1 MMRLKS
7 LTTLNTLLLIAVCL
21 ALGATLWWSE
31 RAMER
36 PYLLMARY
44 LGLSQQFQHQAAD
57 NIRAYLASG
66 DALRHS
72 QAQQAL
78 EALRQDITE
87 LPSGFADR
95 LRPSLDELIQFS
107 ANDLLAAGKLAGDPQ
122 GLLLQAEREMA
133 GALSQ
138 LDDYRA
144 QADHPNARDY
154 PQPLFAAS
162 QHLLRLS
169 HARGKL
175 VSSGRDELAGEVE
188 QALHAL
194 EQEASRLDAL
204 PLLGVLAAQQSTA
217 SSFAALLE
225 LDSDTGPQQNS
236 EDRGTALK
244 RELTSLVK
252 RYPAELQRT
261 RQLIRQRSELLDSS
275 ARRVDAVQQALAEL
289 EPAVRAEHGRI
300 QGEVR
305 LIQGAIIALILL
317 IALAIDRLQR
327 QLTRTLG
334 QLVPALSAWAE
345 GDFSKDARIDSKIR
359 EITDIETSL
368 NRLRSYLL
376 QLVGTLRQQAEQVAA
391 SSRNLDEM
399 NSDLHDGAQRQT
411 GDTAQIRDSLGELE
425 ATIQQVADG
434 AGEAAEASRA
444 AARAVQHGQQVIG
457 QSLTGLHGLVGEV
470 QDNAAAI
477 EHLADETTTIGNVLT
492 VIRSIAEQT
501 NLLALNA
508 AIEAARAGGHG
519 RGFAVVADEVRSLAQ
534 RTSGATEEIQQLIGR
549 LQQAARQSVDAMRS
563 QVAHAEGTANLA
575 QSADQALDEIVATI
589 ATISRMAE
597 QIAQATAQQGEA
609 VSEIRGHSERIH
621 QLGDANLNHIS
632 RGREQSARMLRLGS
646 ELDQATQAF
655 RF

>member
-1 MMRLKS
+1 MRLKS

-57 NIRAYLASG
+57 NIRGYLASG

-78 EALRQDITE
+78 EALRQDIAE
-87 LPSGFADR
+87 LPDDFADR
-95 LRPSLDELIQFS
+95 LRPSLEELIQFS

-144 QADHPNARDY
+144 QATRPQARDY
-154 PQPLFAAS
+154 QQPLFAAS
-162 QHLLRLS
+162 QQLLRLS

-175 VSSGRDELAGEVE
+175 VSSGRDALAGEVE

-194 EQEASRLDAL
+194 EQEASHLDAL

-225 LDSDTGPQQNS
+225 LDNDSEQQSS

-244 RELTSLVK
+244 REFASLVK
-252 RYPAELQRT
+252 RYPAELERT

-275 ARRVDAVQQALAEL
+275 ARRVAAVQQALAEL

-300 QGEVR
+300 QAEVR
-305 LIQGAIIALILL
+305 LLQVGIIALILL

-345 GDFSKDARIDSKIR
+345 GDFSQDARIESKIR
-359 EITDIETSL
+359 EIADIETSL

-391 SSRNLDEM
+391 SSRSLDQM

-444 AARAVQHGQQVIG
+444 AARAVQQGQQVIG
-457 QSLTGLHGLVGEV
+457 QSLTGLHGLVSEV
-470 QDNAAAI
+470 QDNAVAI

-549 LQQAARQSVDAMRS
+549 LQQAARQSVEAMRS

-575 QSADQALDEIVATI
+575 QSADQALDEIVSTI

-597 QIAQATAQQGEA
+597 QIARATAQQGEA
-609 VSEIRGHSERIH
+609 VGEIREHSERIH
-621 QLGDANLNHIS
+621 QLGDANLEHIG
-632 RGREQSARMLRLGS
+632 RGREQSARMLRLGC

>member
-1 MMRLKS
+1 MRLKS

-31 RAMER
+31 HAMER

-44 LGLSQQFQHQAAD
+44 LGLSQQFQHQAAE
-57 NIRAYLASG
+57 NIQGYLASG

-78 EALRQDITE
+78 TDLQRDVTE
-87 LPSGFADR
+87 LPDGLAET
-95 LRPSLDELIQFS
+95 LRPSLEELVRFT
-107 ANDLLAAGKLAGDPQ
+107 ATDLLAAGKLAGDPQ

-138 LDDYRA
+138 LDDYQA
-144 QADHPNARDY
+144 GADHPSARHY
-154 PQPLFAAS
+154 QRPLFSAG
-162 QHLLRLS
+162 QQLLRLS

-175 VSSGRDELAGEVE
+175 VASGRDELASEVE
-188 QALHAL
+188 QTLHNL
-194 EQEASRLDAL
+194 EQDAAKLEAL
-204 PLLGVLAAQQSTA
+204 PLLGVLAAEQSAA
-217 SSFAALLE
+217 SNFAALLD
-225 LDSDTGPQQNS
+225 LGDAAKRTS
-236 EDRGTALK
+236 EDQGVALK
-244 RELTSLVK
+244 RELTSLIK

-261 RQLIRQRSELLDSS
+261 RQLIRQRSELLQSS
-275 ARRVDAVQQALAEL
+275 AGKIDAVQQALAEL

-300 QGEVR
+300 QAEVR
-305 LIQGAIIALILL
+305 MLQGGIILLILL

-327 QLTRTLG
+327 QLTRALG
-334 QLVPALSAWAE
+334 QLVPALSEWAE
-345 GDFSKDARIDSKIR
+345 GDFASDARIESKIR
-359 EITDIETSL
+359 EIADIESSL
-368 NRLRSYLL
+368 NRLRSYLHG
-376 QLVGTLRQQAEQVAA
+376 LVGTLRLQATQVAA
-391 SSRNLDEM
+391 SSRSLDEM
-399 NSDLHDGAQRQT
+399 SSDLHEGAQRQT
-411 GDTAQIRDSLGELE
+411 GDTAQIRDSLSELE

-444 AARAVQHGQQVIG
+444 AARAVHQGQQVIG
-457 QSLTGLHGLVGEV
+457 QSLTGLHGLVSEV

-477 EHLADETTTIGNVLT
+477 ERLADETTTIGNVLT
-492 VIRSIAEQT
+492 VIRAIAEQT

-549 LQQAARQSVDAMRS
+549 LQLAARQSVEAMRS
-563 QVAHAEGTANLA
+563 QVEHAQSTANLA
-575 QSADQALDEIVATI
+575 ESADQALDEIVSTI

-609 VSEIRGHSERIH
+609 VGEIRGHSERIH

-632 RGREQSARMLRLGS
+632 RGREQSAQMLQLGS
-646 ELDQATQAF
+646 ELDRATQAF

>member
-1 MMRLKS
+1 MRLKS

-44 LGLSQQFQHQAAD
+44 LGLSQQFQHQAAE
-57 NIRAYLASG
+57 NIQGYLASG

-78 EALRQDITE
+78 TDLQRDVIE
-87 LPSGFADR
+87 LPDGLAET
-95 LRPSLDELIQFS
+95 LRPSLEELVRFT
-107 ANDLLAAGKLAGDPQ
+107 ATDLLAAGKLAGDPQ

-138 LDDYRA
+138 LDDYQA
-144 QADHPNARDY
+144 EADHPSARHY
-154 PQPLFAAS
+154 QQPLFSAG
-162 QHLLRLS
+162 QQLLRLS

-175 VSSGRDELAGEVE
+175 VASGRDELASEVE
-188 QALHAL
+188 QTLHNL
-194 EQEASRLDAL
+194 EQDAAKLEAL
-204 PLLGVLAAQQSTA
+204 PLLGVLAAEQSAA
-217 SSFAALLE
+217 SNFAALLD
-225 LDSDTGPQQNS
+225 LGDAAKQPS
-236 EDRGTALK
+236 EDQGVALK
-244 RELTSLVK
+244 RELTSLIK

-261 RQLIRQRSELLDSS
+261 RQLIRQRSELLQSS
-275 ARRVDAVQQALAEL
+275 AGKIDAVQQALAEL

-300 QGEVR
+300 QAEVR
-305 LIQGAIIALILL
+305 MLQGGIILLILL

-327 QLTRTLG
+327 QLTRALG
-334 QLVPALSAWAE
+334 QLVPALSEWAE
-345 GDFSKDARIDSKIR
+345 GDFASDARIESKIR
-359 EITDIETSL
+359 EIADIESSL

-376 QLVGTLRQQAEQVAA
+376 GLVGTLRQQATQVAA
-391 SSRNLDEM
+391 SSRSLDEM
-399 NSDLHDGAQRQT
+399 SSDLHEGAQRQT
-411 GDTAQIRDSLGELE
+411 GDTAQIRDSLSELE

-444 AARAVQHGQQVIG
+444 AARAVHQGQQVIG
-457 QSLTGLHGLVGEV
+457 QSLTGLHGLVSEV

-477 EHLADETTTIGNVLT
+477 ERLADETTTIGNVLT
-492 VIRSIAEQT
+492 VIRAIAEQT

-549 LQQAARQSVDAMRS
+549 LQLAARQSVEAMRS
-563 QVAHAEGTANLA
+563 QVEHAQSTANLA
-575 QSADQALDEIVATI
+575 ESADQALDEIVSTI

-609 VSEIRGHSERIH
+609 VGEIRGHSERIH

-632 RGREQSARMLRLGS
+632 RGREQSAQMLQLGS
-646 ELDQATQAF
+646 ELDRATQAF

>member
-1 MMRLKS
+1 MRLKS

-44 LGLSQQFQHQAAD
+44 LGLSQQFQHQAAE
-57 NIRAYLASG
+57 NIQSYLASG

-78 EALRQDITE
+78 TDLQRDVIE
-87 LPSGFADR
+87 LPDGLAEA
-95 LRPSLDELIQFS
+95 LRPSLEELVRFT
-107 ANDLLAAGKLAGDPQ
+107 ATDLLAAGKLAGDPQ

-138 LDDYRA
+138 LDDYHA
-144 QADHPNARDY
+144 EADRPSARHY
-154 PQPLFAAS
+154 QQPLFSAG
-162 QHLLRLS
+162 QQLLRLS

-175 VSSGRDELAGEVE
+175 VASGRDELASEVE
-188 QALHAL
+188 QALQNL
-194 EQEASRLDAL
+194 EQDAAKLEAL
-204 PLLGVLAAQQSTA
+204 PLLGVLAAEQSAA
-217 SSFAALLE
+217 SNFAALLD
-225 LDSDTGPQQNS
+225 LGDAAKQTS
-236 EDRGTALK
+236 EDLGVALK
-244 RELTSLVK
+244 RELTSLIK

-261 RQLIRQRSELLDSS
+261 RQLIRQRSELLQSS
-275 ARRVDAVQQALAEL
+275 AGKIDAVQQALAEL

-300 QGEVR
+300 QAEVR
-305 LIQGAIIALILL
+305 MLQGGIILLILL

-327 QLTRTLG
+327 QLTRALG
-334 QLVPALSAWAE
+334 QLVPALSEWAE
-345 GDFSKDARIDSKIR
+345 GDFASDARIESKIR
-359 EITDIETSL
+359 EIADIESSL

-376 QLVGTLRQQAEQVAA
+376 GLVGTLRQQATQVAA
-391 SSRNLDEM
+391 SSRSLDEM
-399 NSDLHDGAQRQT
+399 SSDLHEGAQRQT
-411 GDTAQIRDSLGELE
+411 GDTAQIRDSLSELE

-444 AARAVQHGQQVIG
+444 AARAVHQGQQVIG
-457 QSLTGLHGLVGEV
+457 QSLTGLHGLVSEV

-477 EHLADETTTIGNVLT
+477 ERLADETTTIGNVLT
-492 VIRSIAEQT
+492 VIRAIAEQT

-549 LQQAARQSVDAMRS
+549 LQLAARQSVEAMRS
-563 QVAHAEGTANLA
+563 QVEHAQSTANLA
-575 QSADQALDEIVATI
+575 ESADQALDEIVSTI

-609 VSEIRGHSERIH
+609 VGEIRGHSERIH

-632 RGREQSARMLRLGS
+632 RGREQSAQMLQLGS
-646 ELDQATQAF
+646 ELDRATQAF

>member
-1 MMRLKS
+1 MRLKS

-44 LGLSQQFQHQAAD
+44 LGLSQHFQHQAAE
-57 NIRAYLASG
+57 NIQGYLASG

-78 EALRQDITE
+78 TDLQRDVIE
-87 LPSGFADR
+87 LPDGLAET
-95 LRPSLDELIQFS
+95 LRPSLEELVRFT
-107 ANDLLAAGKLAGDPQ
+107 ATDLLAAGKLAGDPQ

-138 LDDYRA
+138 LDDYQA
-144 QADHPNARDY
+144 GADHPSARHY
-154 PQPLFAAS
+154 QRPLFSAG
-162 QHLLRLS
+162 QQLLRLS

-175 VSSGRDELAGEVE
+175 VASGRDELASEVE
-188 QALHAL
+188 QTLHNL
-194 EQEASRLDAL
+194 EQDAAKLEAL
-204 PLLGVLAAQQSTA
+204 PLLGVLAAEQSAA
-217 SSFAALLE
+217 SNFAALLD
-225 LDSDTGPQQNS
+225 LGDAAKQTS
-236 EDRGTALK
+236 EDQGVALK
-244 RELTSLVK
+244 RELTSLIK

-261 RQLIRQRSELLDSS
+261 RQLIRQRSELLQSS
-275 ARRVDAVQQALAEL
+275 AGKIDAVQQALAEL

-300 QGEVR
+300 QAEVR
-305 LIQGAIIALILL
+305 MLQGGIILLILL

-327 QLTRTLG
+327 QLTRALG
-334 QLVPALSAWAE
+334 QLVPALSEWAE
-345 GDFSKDARIDSKIR
+345 GDFASDARIESKIR
-359 EITDIETSL
+359 EIADIESSL

-376 QLVGTLRQQAEQVAA
+376 GLVGTLRQQATQVAA
-391 SSRNLDEM
+391 SSRSLDEM
-399 NSDLHDGAQRQT
+399 STDLHEGAQRQT
-411 GDTAQIRDSLGELE
+411 GDTAQIRDSLSELE

-444 AARAVQHGQQVIG
+444 AARAVHQGQQVIG
-457 QSLTGLHGLVGEV
+457 QSLTGLHGLVSEV

-477 EHLADETTTIGNVLT
+477 ERLADETTTIGNVLT
-492 VIRSIAEQT
+492 VIRAIAEQT

-534 RTSGATEEIQQLIGR
+534 RTSGATEEIQQLIGS
-549 LQQAARQSVDAMRS
+549 LQLAARQSVEAMRS
-563 QVAHAEGTANLA
+563 QVEHAQSTANLA
-575 QSADQALDEIVATI
+575 ESADQALDEIVSTI

-609 VSEIRGHSERIH
+609 VGEIRGHSERIH

-632 RGREQSARMLRLGS
+632 RGREQSAQMLQLGS
-646 ELDQATQAF
+646 ELDRATQAF

>member
-1 MMRLKS
+1 MRLKS

-36 PYLLMARY
+36 PYLLMVRY
-44 LGLSQQFQHQAAD
+44 LALSQQFQQQAVD
-57 NIRAYLASG
+57 NIHGYLASG

-78 EALRQDITE
+78 SE
-87 LPSGFADR
+87 FADDSSALPQDLAAR
-95 LRPSLDELIQFS
+95 LRPSLAELARFT
-107 ANDLLAAGKLAGDPQ
+107 ANELLAAGKLAGDPQ

-133 GALSQ
+133 GVLSQ

-144 QADHPNARDY
+144 HADHPRAADY
-154 PQPLFAAS
+154 QRPLFAAW
-162 QHLLRLS
+162 QQLFRLS
-169 HARGKL
+169 HARAKL
-175 VSSGRDELAGEVE
+175 VSSGHDELASEVE
-188 QALHAL
+188 QVLRSL
-194 EQEASRLDAL
+194 EQEAARLDTL
-204 PLLGVLAAQQSTA
+204 PLLGVLTQNQSAT
-217 SSFAALLE
+217 STFAALLD
-225 LDSDTGPQQNS
+225 LGAAADQHS
-236 EDRGTALK
+236 EDRGIALK
-244 RELTSLVK
+244 REFASLIK

-261 RQLIRQRSELLDSS
+261 RELIRQRSALLDSS
-275 ARRVDAVQQALAEL
+275 AQKIASVEQALAEL
-289 EPAVRAEHGRI
+289 EPAVRAEHSRI
-300 QGEVR
+300 QSEVR
-305 LIQGAIIALILL
+305 LIQIGIIALILL

-327 QLTRTLG
+327 QLTRALG
-334 QLVPALSAWAE
+334 QLVPALSSWAK
-345 GDFSKDARIDSKIR
+345 GDFASAVRIETKIT

-376 QLVGTLRQQAEQVAA
+376 ELVGTLRQQATQVAA

-399 NSDLHDGAQRQT
+399 SSDLHDAAQRQT
-411 GDTAQIRDSLGELE
+411 GETAQIRDSLGELE

-457 QSLTGLHGLVGEV
+457 ESLTGLHGLVSEV
-470 QDNAAAI
+470 QGNAVAI
-477 EHLADETTTIGNVLT
+477 ERLADETVTIGKVLT
-492 VIRSIAEQT
+492 VIRAIAEQT

-549 LQQAARQSVDAMRS
+549 LQQAARQSVEAMRS
-563 QVAHAEGTANLA
+563 QVEHAESTASLA
-575 QSADQALDEIVATI
+575 QSADQALDEIVSTI

-597 QIAQATAQQGEA
+597 RIAQATAQQGEA
-609 VSEIRGHSERIH
+609 VGEIRGHSERIH

-632 RGREQSARMLRLGS
+632 RGREQSAQMLQLGS
-646 ELDQATQAF
+646 ELDRATQAF

>member
-1 MMRLKS
+1 MRLKS

-44 LGLSQQFQHQAAD
+44 LGLSQHFQHQAAE
-57 NIRAYLASG
+57 NIQGYLASG

-78 EALRQDITE
+78 TDLQRDVIE
-87 LPSGFADR
+87 LPDGLAET
-95 LRPSLDELIQFS
+95 LRPSLEELVRFT
-107 ANDLLAAGKLAGDPQ
+107 ATDLLAAGKLAGDPQ

-138 LDDYRA
+138 LDDYQA
-144 QADHPNARDY
+144 GADHPSARHY
-154 PQPLFAAS
+154 QRPLFSAG
-162 QHLLRLS
+162 QQLLRLS

-175 VSSGRDELAGEVE
+175 VASGRDELASEVE
-188 QALHAL
+188 QTLHNL
-194 EQEASRLDAL
+194 EQDAAKLEAL
-204 PLLGVLAAQQSTA
+204 PLLGVLAAEQSAA
-217 SSFAALLE
+217 SNFAALLD
-225 LDSDTGPQQNS
+225 LGDAAKQTS
-236 EDRGTALK
+236 EDQGVALK
-244 RELTSLVK
+244 RELTSLIK

-261 RQLIRQRSELLDSS
+261 RQLIRQRSELLQSS
-275 ARRVDAVQQALAEL
+275 AGKIDAVQQALAEL

-300 QGEVR
+300 QAEVR
-305 LIQGAIIALILL
+305 MLQGGIILLILL

-327 QLTRTLG
+327 QLTRALG
-334 QLVPALSAWAE
+334 QLVPALSEWAE
-345 GDFSKDARIDSKIR
+345 GDFASEARIESKIR
-359 EITDIETSL
+359 EIADIESSL

-376 QLVGTLRQQAEQVAA
+376 GLVGTLRLQATQVAA
-391 SSRNLDEM
+391 SSRSLDEM
-399 NSDLHDGAQRQT
+399 SSDLHEGAQRQT
-411 GDTAQIRDSLGELE
+411 GDTAQIRDSLSELE

-444 AARAVQHGQQVIG
+444 AARAVHQGQQVIG
-457 QSLTGLHGLVGEV
+457 QSLTGLHGLVSEV

-477 EHLADETTTIGNVLT
+477 ERLADETTTIGNVLT
-492 VIRSIAEQT
+492 VIRAIAEQT

-549 LQQAARQSVDAMRS
+549 LQLAARQSVEAMRS
-563 QVAHAEGTANLA
+563 QVEHAQSTASLA
-575 QSADQALDEIVATI
+575 ASADQALDEIVSTI

-609 VSEIRGHSERIH
+609 VGEIRGHSERIH

-632 RGREQSARMLRLGS
+632 RGREQSAQMLQLGS
-646 ELDQATQAF
+646 ELDRATQAF

>member
-1 MMRLKS
+1 MRLKS
-7 LTTLNTLLLIAVCL
+7 LTTLNTLLLVAVCL

-31 RAMER
+31 RALER

-44 LGLSQQFQHQAAD
+44 LGLSQQFQHQVAE
-57 NIRAYLASG
+57 NIHAYLGSG
-66 DALRHS
+66 DALRHA

-78 EALRQDITE
+78 VELEQDIGQLPGE
-87 LPSGFADR
+87 LADQ
-95 LRPSLDELIQFS
+95 LRPGLEELNRFS
-107 ANDLLAAGKLAGDPQ
+107 ADDLLAAGKLAGDPQ
-122 GLLLQAEREMA
+122 GLLLQAERELS
-133 GALSQ
+133 GVLSQ
-138 LDDYRA
+138 LDEYRSQASHPSA
-144 QADHPNARDY
+144 QAY
-154 PQPLFAAS
+154 QGPLFAAA
-162 QHLLRLS
+162 QQLQRLG

-175 VSSGRDELAGEVE
+175 VSSGRDDLAGEVE
-188 QALHAL
+188 QVLHNL
-194 EQEASRLDAL
+194 EQEAAKLEAL
-204 PLLGVLAAQQSTA
+204 PLLGVEAATQSAA

-225 LDSDTGPQQNS
+225 LGEAADQHS
-236 EDRGTALK
+236 EDRGIALK
-244 RELTSLVK
+244 RELASLIK

-261 RQLIRQRSELLDSS
+261 RELIRQRRALLDSS
-275 ARRVDAVQQALAEL
+275 TQKIASVEQALAEL
-289 EPAVRAEHGRI
+289 EPAVRAEHSRI

-305 LIQGAIIALILL
+305 LIQVGIIALILL

-327 QLTRTLG
+327 QLTRALG
-334 QLVPALSAWAE
+334 QLVPALSSWAK
-345 GDFSKDARIDSKIR
+345 GDFASAVRIETKIT

-376 QLVGTLRQQAEQVAA
+376 ELVGTLRQQATQVAA

-399 NSDLHDGAQRQT
+399 SSDLHDGAQRQT

-425 ATIQQVADG
+425 ATIQRVADG

-457 QSLTGLHGLVGEV
+457 QSLTGLHGLVSEV

-477 EHLADETTTIGNVLT
+477 ERLADETTTIGNVLT
-492 VIRSIAEQT
+492 VIRAIAEQT

-549 LQQAARQSVDAMRS
+549 LQQAARQSVEAMRS
-563 QVAHAEGTANLA
+563 QVEHAESTASLA
-575 QSADQALDEIVATI
+575 QSADQALDEIVSTI

-609 VSEIRGHSERIH
+609 VGEIRGHSERIH

-632 RGREQSARMLRLGS
+632 RGREQSAQMLQLGS
-646 ELDQATQAF
+646 ELDRATQAF

>member
-1 MMRLKS
+1 MRLKS

-44 LGLSQQFQHQAAD
+44 LGLSQQFQHQAAE
-57 NIRAYLASG
+57 NIQSYLASG

-78 EALRQDITE
+78 VDLQRDIAE
-87 LPSGFADR
+87 LPDGLAER
-95 LRPSLDELIQFS
+95 LRPSLEELIRFT

-133 GALSQ
+133 GTLSQ
-138 LDDYRA
+138 LDAYQA
-144 QADHPNARDY
+144 SADHPSARHY
-154 PQPLFAAS
+154 QQPLFSAG
-162 QHLLRLS
+162 QQLLRLS

-175 VSSGRDELAGEVE
+175 VASGRDELAGEVE
-188 QALHAL
+188 QALHNL
-194 EQEASRLDAL
+194 EQDAATLEAL
-204 PLLGVLAAQQSTA
+204 PLLGVLAAERSGA
-217 SSFAALLE
+217 SNFAALLDLGDAAE
-225 LDSDTGPQQNS
+225 QTS
-236 EDRGTALK
+236 EDQGVALK
-244 RELTSLVK
+244 RELTSLIK

-261 RQLIRQRSELLDSS
+261 RQLIRQRSELLQSS
-275 ARRVDAVQQALAEL
+275 AGKIDAVQQALAEL

-300 QGEVR
+300 QAEVR
-305 LIQGAIIALILL
+305 LLQVGIIMLILL

-345 GDFSKDARIDSKIR
+345 GDFASDARIESKIR
-359 EITDIETSL
+359 EIVDIESSL
-368 NRLRSYLL
+368 NRLRNYLL
-376 QLVGTLRQQAEQVAA
+376 DLVGTLRQQATQVAA
-391 SSRNLDEM
+391 SSRSLDEM
-399 NSDLHDGAQRQT
+399 SSDLHEGAQRQT
-411 GDTAQIRDSLGELE
+411 GDTAQIRDSLSELE

-444 AARAVQHGQQVIG
+444 AARAVQQGQQVIG
-457 QSLTGLHGLVGEV
+457 QSLTGLHGLVSEV

-477 EHLADETTTIGNVLT
+477 ERLADETTTIGNVLT
-492 VIRSIAEQT
+492 VIRAIAEQT

-549 LQQAARQSVDAMRS
+549 LQLAARQSVEAMRS
-563 QVAHAEGTANLA
+563 QVEHAQSTASLA
-575 QSADQALDEIVATI
+575 ASADQALDEIVSTI

-609 VSEIRGHSERIH
+609 VGEIRGHSERIH

-632 RGREQSARMLRLGS
+632 RGREQSAQMLQLGS
-646 ELDQATQAF
+646 ELDRATQAF
-655 RF
+655 RI

>member
-1 MMRLKS
+1 MRLKS

-57 NIRAYLASG
+57 NIRDYLASG

-78 EALRQDITE
+78 EQLQQDIAE
-87 LPSGFADR
+87 LPAGFADR
-95 LRPSLDELIQFS
+95 LRPSLEELIQFS
-107 ANDLLAAGKLAGDPQ
+107 ASDLLAAGKLAGDPQ

-138 LDDYRA
+138 LDEYRA
-144 QADHPNARDY
+144 QATHPNARDY
-154 PQPLFAAS
+154 RQPLFAAS
-162 QHLLRLS
+162 QQLLRLS

-194 EQEASRLDAL
+194 QQEASRLDAL

-225 LDSDTGPQQNS
+225 LDNDTGQQSS

-244 RELTSLVK
+244 RELASLVK
-252 RYPAELQRT
+252 RYPAELERT
-261 RQLIRQRSELLDSS
+261 RQLIRQRGELLDSS
-275 ARRVDAVQQALAEL
+275 ARRVAAVQQALAEL

-300 QGEVR
+300 QAEVR

-345 GDFSKDARIDSKIR
+345 GDFSQDARIESKIR
-359 EITDIETSL
+359 EIADIETSL

-391 SSRNLDEM
+391 SSRSLDLM

-444 AARAVQHGQQVIG
+444 AARAVQQGQQVIG
-457 QSLTGLHGLVGEV
+457 QSLTGLHGLVSEV
-470 QDNAAAI
+470 QDNAVAI
-477 EHLADETTTIGNVLT
+477 ERLADETTTIGNVLT

-549 LQQAARQSVDAMRS
+549 LQQAARQSVEAMRS

-575 QSADQALDEIVATI
+575 QSADQALDEIVSTI

-597 QIAQATAQQGEA
+597 QIARATAQQGEA
-609 VSEIRGHSERIH
+609 VGEIRGHSERIH
-621 QLGDANLNHIS
+621 QLGDANLEHIG

>member
-1 MMRLKS
+1 MRLKS

-21 ALGATLWWSE
+21 ALGSTLWWSE

-36 PYLLMARY
+36 PYLLMERY
-44 LGLSQQFQHQAAD
+44 LGLSLQFQHQAAE
-57 NIRAYLASG
+57 NIQGYLASG

-78 EALRQDITE
+78 TDLQRDVIE
-87 LPSGFADR
+87 LPDGLAET
-95 LRPSLDELIQFS
+95 LRPSLEELVRFT
-107 ANDLLAAGKLAGDPQ
+107 ATDLLAAGKLAGDPQ

-138 LDDYRA
+138 LDDYQA
-144 QADHPNARDY
+144 GADHPSARHY
-154 PQPLFAAS
+154 QRPLFSAG
-162 QHLLRLS
+162 QQLLRLS

-175 VSSGRDELAGEVE
+175 VASGRDELASEVE
-188 QALHAL
+188 QTLHNL
-194 EQEASRLDAL
+194 EQDAAKLEAL
-204 PLLGVLAAQQSTA
+204 PLLGVLAAEQSA
-217 SSFAALLE
+217 VSNFAALLD
-225 LDSDTGPQQNS
+225 LGDAAKQTS
-236 EDRGTALK
+236 EDQGVALK
-244 RELTSLVK
+244 RELTSLIK

-261 RQLIRQRSELLDSS
+261 RQLIRQRSELLQSS
-275 ARRVDAVQQALAEL
+275 AGKIDAVQQALAEL

-300 QGEVR
+300 QAEVR
-305 LIQGAIIALILL
+305 MLQGGIILLILL

-327 QLTRTLG
+327 QLTRALG
-334 QLVPALSAWAE
+334 QLVPALSEWAE
-345 GDFSKDARIDSKIR
+345 GDFASDARIESKIR
-359 EITDIETSL
+359 EIADIESSL

-376 QLVGTLRQQAEQVAA
+376 GLVGTLRQQATQVAA
-391 SSRNLDEM
+391 SSRSLDEM
-399 NSDLHDGAQRQT
+399 SSDLHEGAQRQT
-411 GDTAQIRDSLGELE
+411 GDTAQIRDSLSELE

-444 AARAVQHGQQVIG
+444 AARAVHQGQQVIG
-457 QSLTGLHGLVGEV
+457 QSLTGLHGLVSEV

-477 EHLADETTTIGNVLT
+477 ERLADETTTIGNVLT

-549 LQQAARQSVDAMRS
+549 LQLAARQSVEAMRS
-563 QVAHAEGTANLA
+563 QVEHAQSTANLA
-575 QSADQALDEIVATI
+575 ESADQALDEIVSTI

-609 VSEIRGHSERIH
+609 VGEIRGHSERIH

-632 RGREQSARMLRLGS
+632 RGREQSAQMLQLGS
-646 ELDQATQAF
+646 ELDRATQAF